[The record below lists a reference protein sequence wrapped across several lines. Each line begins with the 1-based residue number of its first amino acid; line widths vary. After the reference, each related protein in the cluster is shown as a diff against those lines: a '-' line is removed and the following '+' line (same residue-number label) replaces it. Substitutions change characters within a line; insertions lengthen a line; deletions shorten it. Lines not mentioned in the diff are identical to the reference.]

1 VRRAVNYKPDTI
13 YRAVVNTNETCCR
26 IFFLFSRSR
35 VCVGED
41 IHRGH
46 WSEYV
51 ISAATEI
58 HHVVPKG
65 IWILYL
71 SSGEIPRWI
80 FRDKNG
86 HIYDPMISLA
96 DETRTKEEVKQAAEW
111 YEITQGVDFS
121 NPLQP
126 KIKFTGTKEVKN
138 KMYLHLIQVI
148 FFNRQTK
155 KIEYE
160 KDIVA
165 KDEETAFML
174 AAQDF
179 KKYDPKVHV
188 KHAYSRFGF
197 DEKGEVEEED

>member
-1 VRRAVNYKPDTI
+1 VRRGVHYKPDTI
-13 YRAVVNTNETCCR
+13 YRAVVNTNEICCR

-46 WSEYV
+46 WSEYI

-65 IWILYL
+65 TWVLCFPLGVNPI
-71 SSGEIPRWI
+71 WI

-86 HIYDPMISLA
+86 HIYDPMISLV
-96 DETRTKEEVKQAAEW
+96 DETRTEEGDKMSPTEEK
-111 YEITQGVDFS
+111 YYSYDIIDE
-121 NPLQP
+121 
-126 KIKFTGTKEVKN
+126 KEVKN

-165 KDEETAFML
+165 QDEETAFML

-197 DEKGEVEEED
+197 NEKGEVEEED

>member
-1 VRRAVNYKPDTI
+1 MRRAINYKPDTI
-13 YRAVVNTNETCCR
+13 YRAVVNTNEICCR

-41 IHRGH
+41 IRRGH
-46 WSEYV
+46 CGEYI

-58 HHVVPKG
+58 HHVVPEG
-65 IWILYL
+65 IWILHL
-71 SSGEIPRWI
+71 SWGEIPRWI

-86 HIYDPMISLA
+86 HRYEPMISLA
-96 DETRTKEEVKQAAEW
+96 DETKAEEEVKQAAVW
-111 YEITQGVDFS
+111 YKITQGVDFS

-126 KIKFTGTKEVKN
+126 MVTFTGTKEVKN
-138 KMYLHLIQVI
+138 KMYTHLYQVT

-155 KIEYE
+155 EIEYE

-179 KKYDPKVHV
+179 KRYDPKVYV
-188 KHAYSRFGF
+188 KHAYCRFGF